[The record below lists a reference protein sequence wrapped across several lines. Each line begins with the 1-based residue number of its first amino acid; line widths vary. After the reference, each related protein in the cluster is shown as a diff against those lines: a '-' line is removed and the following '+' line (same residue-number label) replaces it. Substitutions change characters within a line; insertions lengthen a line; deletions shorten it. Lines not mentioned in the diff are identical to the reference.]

1 MWSFFQRTNGIGA
14 KVDMIL
20 YRLEEQK
27 TLLAAHDLAEVAR
40 DAVRDLRVVAL
51 ELRSAEQKGAL
62 GVVAIVAAVV
72 GSVVGAVAATAL
84 EHFLFGGR

>member
-1 MWSFFQRTNGIGA
+1 MSDDQQRTDA
-14 KVDMIL
+14 LVSKLDQIL
-20 YRLEEQK
+20 YRLEELK
-27 TLLAAHDLAEVAR
+27 AALLARDLAGGAR

>member
-1 MWSFFQRTNGIGA
+1 MSDDQQRTDALGS
-14 KVDMIL
+14 KLDQIL
-20 YRLEEQK
+20 YRLEELK
-27 TLLAAHDLAEVAR
+27 AALLARDLAGVAR
-40 DAVRDLRVVAL
+40 DAVRDLRVAAL

-62 GVVAIVAAVV
+62 GVVAIVAAAV